1 VGDAAIPP
9 FRPAP
14 WLPGPHAQTLFWP
27 LARARGWARFD
38 RERLE
43 TPDGDDLWLDHL
55 DSKGSPTAPR
65 LLLLHGLEG
74 SSFSSWVLGML
85 ALAAARGWRATALN
99 FRSCAREPRRRGRS
113 IENRRPRLYH
123 SGETSDL
130 DFVARTLVA
139 RDGGRPLLVA
149 GVSLGGNVLLKWL
162 GEGPGPSR
170 GLVAAAAAV
179 SVPFD
184 LAAGARHLETAA
196 GRLYVSHFL
205 STLLPKARSLARRFP
220 EAAARLDL
228 ERLARAR
235 TFFDFDDAGTAPLHG
250 FEGAED
256 YWARS
261 SSLPLLGR
269 IAVPVLAVSALDD
282 PFLPPEALLRARAA
296 ASPAVTFAVSARGG
310 HAGFVS
316 GRWPTSPRAWAEEG
330 AVRWLSGHLPGG

>member
-1 VGDAAIPP
+1 MSGAEIPP

-14 WLPGPHAQTLFWP
+14 WLRGPHAQTLFWP
-27 LARARGWARFD
+27 LVRARRPVRFT
-38 RERLE
+38 RERLP

-55 DSKGSPTAPR
+55 EGAGSPSAPR

-74 SSFSSWVLGML
+74 SSFSCWVLGML
-85 ALAAARGWRATALN
+85 ALAAGRGWRATALN
-99 FRSCAREPRRRGRS
+99 FRSCAREPGRRGRW
-113 IENRRPRLYH
+113 IENLRPRLYH
-123 SGETSDL
+123 SGETTDL
-130 DFVARTLVA
+130 DLVARTLSA
-139 RDGGRPLLVA
+139 RDGGRPLLLA

-162 GEGPGPSR
+162 GEEPGPPR
-170 GLVAAAAAV
+170 ALVAAAAAV

-228 ERLARAR
+228 PRLARAR

-250 FEGAED
+250 FAGAED

-269 IAVPVLAVSALDD
+269 IEVPVLALSAEDD
-282 PFLPPEALLRARAA
+282 PFLPADALGRARDA
-296 ASPAVTFAVSARGG
+296 ASPSVAFAVSRHGG

-316 GRWPTSPRAWAEEG
+316 GRWPGSARAWAEES
-330 AVRWLSGHLPGG
+330 AVRWLSGHVPAA